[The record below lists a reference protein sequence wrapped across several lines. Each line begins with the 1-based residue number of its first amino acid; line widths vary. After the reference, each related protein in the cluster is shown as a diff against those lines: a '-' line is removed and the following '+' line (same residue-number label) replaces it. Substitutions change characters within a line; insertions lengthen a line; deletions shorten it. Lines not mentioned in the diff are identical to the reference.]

1 MNGILRLSLA
11 HAFHARLRSALIV
24 IAIAVAAFI
33 PLATSII
40 ASSLESALLRRA
52 DSTSLVIG
60 GLGGRIDLVL
70 AALYFRPA
78 RVRPVTMGDWRRLD
92 AEFPG
97 RLLPVNVQHTA
108 GGVPVVA
115 TPLDYL
121 EARHVAMAAGSLPT
135 LVGQAVIGAR
145 AAARLGCVTG
155 SIVHSDQAAS
165 LDIAAPASIRLRITG
180 TLRPTGTPDDDAI
193 FTDIKTAW
201 LLSGLSHGHADA
213 ARAIPESLLLERA
226 RDRVVVSESL
236 VDDNEVTPAN
246 APTLHLHADEAT
258 LPLTAILGLSLDDR
272 DRTLLRSR
280 INTGDKLQA
289 VEPGDA
295 VREIMGHVARFARA
309 ANVIAA
315 AVSGLTSLL
324 VGTILAMSA
333 RARSRELL
341 TLERLGVS
349 RAKVVLLLATE
360 AAMLTAAGL
369 LLATTAAMVLAW
381 QPPDLVKLL

>member
-1 MNGILRLSLA
+1 MSGILRLSLA
-11 HAFHARLRSALIV
+11 HALHARLRSALIV
-24 IAIAVAAFI
+24 VSIAVAAFI
-33 PLATSII
+33 PVATSII

-78 RVRPVTMGDWRRLD
+78 RIRPVTMGDWKRLD
-92 AEFPG
+92 ADFPG

-121 EARHVAMAAGSLPT
+121 ETRHAALATGRLPT

-145 AAARLGCVTG
+145 AAARLGTVAG
-155 SIVHSDQAAS
+155 SFVHSDQVAS

-213 ARAIPESLLLERA
+213 ARVIPESLLLERA
-226 RDRVVVSESL
+226 RERVVVSEAL
-236 VDDNEVTPAN
+236 VEDNEVTPAN
-246 APTLHLHADEAT
+246 ASSLHLHADETT
-258 LPLTAILGLSLDDR
+258 LPLTAIVGLSLDDR

-280 INTGDKLQA
+280 INAGDKLQA
-289 VEPGDA
+289 VEPGEA

-315 AVSGLTSLL
+315 AVSVLTSLL

-333 RARSRELL
+333 RARGRELQ

-349 RAKVVLLLATE
+349 RVKVVLLLATE
-360 AAMLTAAGL
+360 AAILTGAGLMLAATAAFFI
-369 LLATTAAMVLAW
+369 AW
-381 QPPDLVKLL
+381 HPPDLVKLL